1 MSLLRYLKPANGL
14 PNPKGSLSTAISPE
28 VISEMNKEVEETTR
42 CATEG
47 KKRGPYKTY
56 SPSERSRIGKYA
68 FQHGATAASR
78 HFSTKLKKRVSRST
92 AKSMKKAYEAELRER
107 RRCYVAGTEEITDLP
122 AKKRGRKLLI
132 GEDLDQKVQLYLRK
146 VREGG
151 GAVSAWIATAA
162 ARGILRKC
170 NRSMLAENGG
180 PIQLNRHWAHSLL
193 KRMKFVQRKATTS
206 MSKHTMTNFKEQK
219 RKFLSD
225 IATTVEMEEIPGEL
239 VLNWDQ
245 TGIRLVPS
253 STWTM
258 ERRGERR
265 IEMIGV
271 NDKRQITAVFCGNAL
286 GVFLPPQLIY
296 KGKSSRCHPRYE
308 FPSDWNITHSPNH
321 WSNEDTMLQYIDNI
335 ILPYVANVRDYVGAD
350 RAALVVV
357 DNFKGQ
363 TTEDVI
369 QRLDEN
375 NILISWLPPN
385 TTDRLQPMDLSVN
398 KPVKEYLKKQ
408 FEEWYSEMVMEQL
421 DGKDMDDLE
430 YAEIQPINLGM
441 PILKE
446 VGAKWLDGM
455 AQYFTDNPHLIIN
468 GFIRSGISSAIDGV
482 VNMGSEDDN
491 SSSEELDS
499 SDIDSG
505 DCDSQFDGDVM

>member
-1 MSLLRYLKPANGL
+1 MSLLRYLRPANGL
-14 PNPKGSLSTAISPE
+14 PDPRGSLSTVISPD
-28 VISEMNKEVEETTR
+28 VISEMNEVVEEATR
-42 CATEG
+42 CTAAG

-56 SPSERSRIGKYA
+56 SSSERSQIGKYA
-68 FQHGATAASR
+68 SQHGATAASR
-78 HFSTKLKKRVSRST
+78 HFSAKLKKTVSYST
-92 AKSMKKAYEAELRER
+92 AKSMKKAYEDELRKR
-107 RRCYVAGTEEITDLP
+107 RRCYVAGMEEITDLP

-132 GEDLDQKVQLYLRK
+132 GDNLDEKVQLYLRK

-151 GAVSAWIATAA
+151 GAVSARIAIAA

-170 NRSMLAENGG
+170 NRSLLAENGG

-206 MSKHTMTNFKEQK
+206 MSKLTMTNFEEQK
-219 RKFLSD
+219 RGFLSEV
-225 IATTVEMEEIPGEL
+225 AATVEMEEIPGEL

-258 ERRGERR
+258 ERRGSRR
-265 IEMIGV
+265 VEMIGV

-286 GVFLPPQLIY
+286 GDFLPLQLIY
-296 KGKSSRCHPRYE
+296 KGKSSRCHPRFE

-335 ILPYVANVRDYVGAD
+335 ILPYVAKVRDDIGAD
-350 RAALVVV
+350 KPALVIM

-363 TTEDVI
+363 TTQQVI
-369 QRLDEN
+369 QRLDNN

-385 TTDRLQPMDLSVN
+385 TTDRLQPMDVSVN
-398 KPVKEYLKKQ
+398 KPAKEYLKKQ
-408 FEEWYSEMVMEQL
+408 FDEWYSEMVIEQL

-430 YAEIQPINLGM
+430 SAEIQPINLGM

-446 VGAKWLDGM
+446 VGAKWLVGM
-455 AQYFTDNPHLIIN
+455 AQYITDNPHLIVH
-468 GFIRSGISSAIDGV
+468 GFLHSGISSAIDGAV
-482 VNMGSEDDN
+482 DMGSQSDN
-491 SSSEELDS
+491 SGSEELDS
-499 SDIDSG
+499 TDSG
-505 DCDSQFDGDVM
+505 DCDSEFDSDM

>member
-1 MSLLRYLKPANGL
+1 
-14 PNPKGSLSTAISPE
+14 
-28 VISEMNKEVEETTR
+28 
-42 CATEG
+42 
-47 KKRGPYKTY
+47 
-56 SPSERSRIGKYA
+56 
-68 FQHGATAASR
+68 
-78 HFSTKLKKRVSRST
+78 
-92 AKSMKKAYEAELRER
+92 
-107 RRCYVAGTEEITDLP
+107 
-122 AKKRGRKLLI
+122 
-132 GEDLDQKVQLYLRK
+132 
-146 VREGG
+146 
-151 GAVSAWIATAA
+151 
-162 ARGILRKC
+162 
-170 NRSMLAENGG
+170 
-180 PIQLNRHWAHSLL
+180 
-193 KRMKFVQRKATTS
+193 
-206 MSKHTMTNFKEQK
+206 
-219 RKFLSD
+219 
-225 IATTVEMEEIPGEL
+225 
-239 VLNWDQ
+239 
-245 TGIRLVPS
+245 
-253 STWTM
+253 
-258 ERRGERR
+258 
-265 IEMIGV
+265 
-271 NDKRQITAVFCGNAL
+271 
-286 GVFLPPQLIY
+286 
-296 KGKSSRCHPRYE
+296 
-308 FPSDWNITHSPNH
+308 
-321 WSNEDTMLQYIDNI
+321 MLQYIDNI

-363 TTEDVI
+363 TTKDVI

-468 GFIRSGISSAIDGV
+468 GFIRSGISSVIDGV